1 MKKKI
6 DVKDNV
12 ENVSIAD
19 VLKNDYML
27 YSASSL
33 TRMLPHCID
42 GLKPVQR
49 RILYTMWE
57 MKVWDF
63 TKSADVVGRTMQ
75 YAPHG
80 DAAIYDAMV
89 VLAQADRVKNR
100 YIIGQGNFGYITD
113 SLKDYAAPRY
123 TEVKLSDYARDFFFT
138 EDFLFT
144 ETMTTYK
151 GIPSIREPVVFPSLL
166 PLGLVQGS
174 KGITPGFSNHIIPHS
189 LAGLAKSYIYY
200 IKNREN
206 IKNWSKLEKYI
217 LDNMTIDFPNK
228 CKILTK
234 SEKGLLDGKGQIAVE
249 GDYRILD
256 GKRGKVI
263 IQIFQLPYLVSAPAF
278 VESVKQAFAKDD
290 NYVGIS
296 DESSKDGILINIT
309 FKKETSVPNTLVD
322 LRTKTPFLNKYNY
335 SFIMNKGGVPKR
347 MGIIE
352 IFETH
357 YRYKKSILEAWLT
370 TKEKELREKKLCL
383 DGAIY
388 ILKDPKRRAEFIKML
403 ENSDKNTIIKN
414 IKIKWN
420 LEPFVAEYLINR
432 KFSTLLGKVEDITL
446 ELEKVTKEYDITKEN
461 LSDID
466 KYLIKE
472 IKAKVKKY
480 DDRF

>member
-151 GIPSIREPVVFPSLL
+151 GIPSIR
-166 PLGLVQGS
+166 
-174 KGITPGFSNHIIPHS
+174 
-189 LAGLAKSYIYY
+189 
-200 IKNREN
+200 
-206 IKNWSKLEKYI
+206 
-217 LDNMTIDFPNK
+217 
-228 CKILTK
+228 
-234 SEKGLLDGKGQIAVE
+234 
-249 GDYRILD
+249 
-256 GKRGKVI
+256 
-263 IQIFQLPYLVSAPAF
+263 
-278 VESVKQAFAKDD
+278 
-290 NYVGIS
+290 
-296 DESSKDGILINIT
+296 
-309 FKKETSVPNTLVD
+309 
-322 LRTKTPFLNKYNY
+322 
-335 SFIMNKGGVPKR
+335 
-347 MGIIE
+347 
-352 IFETH
+352 
-357 YRYKKSILEAWLT
+357 
-370 TKEKELREKKLCL
+370 
-383 DGAIY
+383 
-388 ILKDPKRRAEFIKML
+388 
-403 ENSDKNTIIKN
+403 
-414 IKIKWN
+414 
-420 LEPFVAEYLINR
+420 
-432 KFSTLLGKVEDITL
+432 
-446 ELEKVTKEYDITKEN
+446 
-461 LSDID
+461 
-466 KYLIKE
+466 
-472 IKAKVKKY
+472 
-480 DDRF
+480 